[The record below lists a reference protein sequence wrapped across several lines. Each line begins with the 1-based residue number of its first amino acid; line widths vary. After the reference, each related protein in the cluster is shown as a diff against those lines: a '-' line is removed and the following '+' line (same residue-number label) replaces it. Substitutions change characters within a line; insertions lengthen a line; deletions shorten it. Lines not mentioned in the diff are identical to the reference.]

1 MAPSASALAPRSG
14 ADEEASE
21 RARLQPTTARAA
33 LAPIENFGDE
43 EIFDGLDDAGWQR
56 LEDESIG
63 ASALLG
69 LASAAQPVARCA
81 TVAPRYIVSPFCC

>member
-1 MAPSASALAPRSG
+1 MAPSASALAPHSG

-21 RARLQPTTARAA
+21 RARPTTARAA